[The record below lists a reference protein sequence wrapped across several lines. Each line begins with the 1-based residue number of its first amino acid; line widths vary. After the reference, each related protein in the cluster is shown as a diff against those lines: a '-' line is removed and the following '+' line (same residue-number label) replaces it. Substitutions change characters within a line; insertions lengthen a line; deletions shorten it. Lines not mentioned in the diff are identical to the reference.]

1 MRESSPDLTGVPA
14 AVELL
19 GRLIAF
25 PTVSSTANRMLIED
39 IAAWLR
45 ERGVGATIVDAA
57 EDGKAGLIASIG
69 PSVPGGI
76 VLSGHTDVV
85 PVEGQQWSSDP
96 FTLVERDGRLFGRG
110 SADMKGFIATVLA
123 AVPGFVAA
131 PLRRPIHIALSWD
144 EEIGCLGAPR
154 LIKALLAAVP
164 PPALVV
170 VGEPTG
176 MQPADRHRG
185 ITTFTTTIDG
195 RGGHSSAPYRGV
207 SAIGLAARLIGEL
220 ERIAAAWADATPA
233 GQDDVPGC
241 ATLNVGRINGGTAIN
256 MIAERCCLEWEC
268 RAEADSQ
275 IETLLARLKT
285 FSARELLEP
294 LAARAPEAAIRTE
307 RKIIVPPFR
316 AATDSPAVALAL
328 RLSGANACK
337 AAPFATEA
345 GLFELAAIPAVI
357 LGPGWPSEAHRP
369 DEFVDRDQLASCMV
383 LMRRIAQWAS

>member
-1 MRESSPDLTGVPA
+1 MRESSPDLIGVPA
-14 AVELL
+14 AVALL
-19 GRLIAF
+19 ARLVAF
-25 PTVSSTANRMLIED
+25 PTVSSAANRTLIED
-39 IAAWLR
+39 VAAWLR
-45 ERGVGATIVDAA
+45 ERGVGAVIVDGA

-69 PSVPGGI
+69 PPVPGGI

-123 AVPGFVAA
+123 AVPDFLAA

-154 LIKALLAAVP
+154 LIEALLAAVP
-164 PPALVV
+164 RPALVV

-195 RGGHSSAPYRGV
+195 RGGHSSAPDRGV
-207 SAIGLAARLIGEL
+207 SAIGLAAGFVGEL
-220 ERIAAAWADATPA
+220 ERIAAGWAAAAPPA
-233 GQDDVPGC
+233 EDEVPAC
-241 ATLNVGRINGGTAIN
+241 ATLNVGRISGGTAIN
-256 MIAERCCLEWEC
+256 MIAEHCRLEWEC

-275 IETLLARLKT
+275 IEALLARLAW
-285 FSARELLEP
+285 FSGRDLLAP
-294 LAARAPEAAIRTE
+294 LAGRAPEAAIRTE
-307 RKIIVPPFR
+307 RTVAVPPFR
-316 AATDSPAVALAL
+316 AADDSPAVALAL

-345 GLFELAAIPAVI
+345 GLFEQAAIPAVI

-369 DEFVDRDQLASCMV
+369 DEFVARDQLGSCATF
-383 LMRRIAQWAS
+383 MRRIAEWAS

>member
-19 GRLIAF
+19 GRLVAF
-25 PTVSSTANRMLIED
+25 PTVSSAANRLLIED
-39 IAAWLR
+39 VAGWLR
-45 ERGVGATIVDAA
+45 ERGVSAMIVDGA

-69 PSVPGGI
+69 PPLPGGV

-154 LIKALLAAVP
+154 LIEALLAAVP
-164 PPALVV
+164 RPAMVV

-176 MQPADRHRG
+176 MQPAGRHRG

-195 RGGHSSAPYRGV
+195 RGGHSSAPLRGV
-207 SAIGLAARLIGEL
+207 SAIGLAARFVAEL
-220 ERIAAAWADATPA
+220 ETIAAGWAEGAPPA
-233 GQDDVPGC
+233 EDEVPAC
-241 ATLNVGRINGGTAIN
+241 ATLNVGRISGGTAIN
-256 MIAERCCLEWEC
+256 MIAEHCRLEWEC

-275 IETLLARLKT
+275 LETLLARLET
-285 FSARELLEP
+285 FSTQELL
-294 LAARAPEAAIRTE
+294 AHVAGRAPEAAILTE
-307 RKIIVPPFR
+307 RTIVVPPFR
-316 AATDSPAVALAL
+316 AAADSPAVALAL

-345 GLFELAAIPAVI
+345 GLFEQAAIPAVI
-357 LGPGWPSEAHRP
+357 LGPGWPSEAHRA
-369 DEFVDRDQLASCMV
+369 DEFVARDQLGSCV
-383 LMRRIAQWAS
+383 KFMRRIAEWAS